1 MLPIKGLDCRSMVK
15 IESVHILFLL
25 EIVLFSRVFMNS
37 RFDLNIFYFIYK
49 IYLQKV
55 WTVWLFFK
63 KNYLQWADPVECW
76 SSTPSASSSSS
87 SSLSSPSKDSSHP
100 HHSRDA
106 VRLCSHCKYKLIK
119 NLPVKKN
126 MQFDWIEHEVIF
138 TIVYY
143 TQFDLWE
150 HW

>member
-1 MLPIKGLDCRSMVK
+1 MLPIKGLDRRSMVK

-25 EIVLFSRVFMNS
+25 EIVLFSRRVFMNS

-49 IYLQKV
+49 IYLQIV
-55 WTVWLFFK
+55 WTVWLFKK

-100 HHSRDA
+100 HHSRNA

-119 NLPVKKN
+119 KIYLWKKTCNL
-126 MQFDWIEHEVIF
+126 IG
-138 TIVYY
+138 
-143 TQFDLWE
+143 
-150 HW
+150 